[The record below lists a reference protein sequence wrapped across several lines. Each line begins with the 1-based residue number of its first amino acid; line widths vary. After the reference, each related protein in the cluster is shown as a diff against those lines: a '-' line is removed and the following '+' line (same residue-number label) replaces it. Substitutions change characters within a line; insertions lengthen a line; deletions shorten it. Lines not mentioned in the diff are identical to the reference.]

1 MELMPMSKVKNTI
14 AVLAL
19 SFAVATVL
27 AATPLVTYAE
37 EGVSSS
43 SEEEPVS
50 KENSWRYEDGEP
62 IVGSDEAAACS
73 DSEDDGIDLQ
83 SVGGMPSNATAR
95 GIDVSGYQ
103 KNIDWQAVKSS
114 GIDFAILKIGN
125 IDESETDGWYTDSCF
140 VRNMTECE
148 RLGIPYGVYVY
159 AYGKSTWAY
168 ENGADHIISLLKGH
182 HPSLPV
188 YLDLEDDSINPGQ
201 TSITNQQLL
210 QFSRAFCDRISAAGY
225 YPGIYS
231 GAGWFKYYLTDSAY
245 TSGEWSIWTAQYPYA
260 KRYDD
265 CIDESESGDWPEYP
279 ARGKYDFWQYSSRA
293 EVPGISGN
301 VDINYCY
308 VDLSASNNS
317 TGSISFSD
325 VNSDTPHSADIV
337 WLGENGIS
345 TGWAKFGGI
354 RTFQPYA
361 KIARADMAAFL
372 YRLAGSPEYE
382 APSVSPFKDVSASTS
397 HYKEICWL
405 ASKGISEGWTE
416 ADGSKTFRPYSN
428 TARAD
433 MAAFLYRLAG
443 SPEFDESSFTGFS
456 DVDSSTPHYKEICWL
471 YSAGI
476 STGWNEADGSMT
488 FRAWNN
494 IARADMAAFLHR
506 MRNAGLA

>member
-1 MELMPMSKVKNTI
+1 MESMPMNKVKI
-14 AVLAL
+14 AFAILAL
-19 SFAVATVL
+19 SFASATASVAVPL
-27 AATPLVTYAE
+27 AAYAGE
-37 EGVSSS
+37 EAINT
-43 SEEEPVS
+43 SEGAPVS

-62 IVGSDEAAACS
+62 IVSSDSAAACS
-73 DSEDDGIDLQ
+73 DSEDDGIALQ
-83 SVGGMPSNATAR
+83 SVGTMPSNVTAR
-95 GIDVSGYQ
+95 GIDVSGWQ
-103 KNIDWQAVKSS
+103 GNIDWQAVKNS

-125 IDESETDGWYTDSCF
+125 LDESETDGWYTDSCF

-188 YLDLEDDSINPGQ
+188 YLDLEDDTINPGKS
-201 TSITNQQLL
+201 SITKQQLL

-225 YPGIYS
+225 YPGVYS
-231 GAGWFKYYLTDSAY
+231 GAGWFKNYLTDSAY
-245 TSGEWSIWTAQYPYA
+245 TSGEWSVWVAQYPYGS
-260 KRYDD
+260 KYMD
-265 CIDESESGDWPEYP
+265 CISESESGEYPEYP
-279 ARGKYDFWQYSSRA
+279 SHGKYDFWQYSSLA
-293 EVPGISGN
+293 NVSGISGH

-308 VDLSASNNS
+308 VDLSASNS
-317 TGSISFSD
+317 SSGSITFSD

-345 TGWAKFGGI
+345 TGWAKFGGR

-372 YRLAGSPEYE
+372 YRLAGSPDYE
-382 APSVSPFKDVSASTS
+382 APSVSPFKDVNASTS

-405 ASKGISEGWTE
+405 ASQGISEGWTE
-416 ADGSKTFRPYSN
+416 ADGTKTFRPYSN

-433 MAAFLYRLAG
+433 MAAFLYRLAK
-443 SPEFDESSFTGFS
+443 SPQYDESSFTGFS
-456 DVDSSTPHYKEICWL
+456 EVDSSTPHYKEICWL

-476 STGWNEADGSMT
+476 STGWNESDGSMT